1 MTVMWTTAT
10 EQLARG
16 RFEVWGLTGDGAKD
30 WPLTIAGYLFL
41 IAVLW
46 WLGAGI
52 RERVRGL
59 RGQLEHLLE
68 HGKDLDENSPGGR
81 WLLAAIALVCALVY
95 VGIGVS
101 EPPGPVLWTG
111 LAGLGLWVPL
121 GLFLRPPGK
130 REWRRTVREVVD
142 ARDRRLLAQDGAE
155 DRASS

>member
-52 RERVRGL
+52 R
-59 RGQLEHLLE
+59 
-68 HGKDLDENSPGGR
+68 
-81 WLLAAIALVCALVY
+81 
-95 VGIGVS
+95 
-101 EPPGPVLWTG
+101 
-111 LAGLGLWVPL
+111 
-121 GLFLRPPGK
+121 
-130 REWRRTVREVVD
+130 
-142 ARDRRLLAQDGAE
+142 
-155 DRASS
+155 